1 MSEQHIERHRIHTV
15 ITRSAILHV
24 EDALEIGKLRLFA
37 LAYKR
42 GQGAQAHA
50 IHFLDV
56 ADARPLMRD
65 LATGRLREKYTEFKG
80 SRNGG
85 QPVSRIL
92 TVKDRGQEARS
103 PMIIE
108 LANGP
113 GEVIGQG
120 AIKPKGKPTTSVAIF
135 LSRWETRK
143 LSLAVLEYLQAC
155 AVAEALAK
163 AKVGGVIQAEA
174 ALQAEEL
181 PAEGK
186 NEQPFVEP
194 TAPPIQADA
203 TATAFWAA
211 VYAVGMAQAE
221 GAEIVKQTGGDWS
234 EALAMLPGNGRGGAR

>member
-15 ITRSAILHV
+15 ITRSAILHI

-37 LAYKR
+37 LSYKR
-42 GQGAQAHA
+42 GQGAKAHA

-65 LATGRLREKYTEFKG
+65 LAAGRLREKYTEFKG

-85 QPVSRIL
+85 KPVSRIF

-143 LSLAVLEYLQAC
+143 LALAVLEYLQAY
-155 AVAEALAK
+155 AVAQIMRGSELSPIGDKPA
-163 AKVGGVIQAEA
+163 AEHEPN
-174 ALQAEEL
+174 AESENERPFAEL
-181 PAEGK
+181 
-186 NEQPFVEP
+186 

-203 TATAFWAA
+203 DATSFWAA
-211 VYAVGMAQAE
+211 VYAAEMAQAE
-221 GAEIVKQTGGDWS
+221 GAEIVKQTGGDWGK
-234 EALAMLPGNGRGGAR
+234 ALATLNGGAR